1 VGKTCL
7 HRERTGDGEIAYVEG
22 PDRIAIINSLN
33 PQLSPAN
40 KESAMAKFDGIIGQD
55 VLTVTEGENELT
67 IIFRDNRYLFIKVV
81 DGKLV
86 TDSVPE

>member
-1 VGKTCL
+1 MSN
-7 HRERTGDGEIAYVEG
+7 ERQFFKRVIFLNRKLV
-22 PDRIAIINSLN
+22 DRKKWI
-33 PQLSPAN
+33 
-40 KESAMAKFDGIIGQD
+40 MAKYDGIIGQD